1 MWNNWG
7 NGNKVHVPKAI
18 TSISIG
24 AQLGNRKNAL
34 MKKKMKTKEISNFK
48 DFWNYGLIMVM

>member
-1 MWNNWG
+1 
-7 NGNKVHVPKAI
+7 
-18 TSISIG
+18 
-24 AQLGNRKNAL
+24 

>member
-48 DFWNYGLIMVM
+48 DF

>member
-24 AQLGNRKNAL
+24 AQLGNRKICTYE
-34 MKKKMKTKEISNFK
+34 KKNENQG
-48 DFWNYGLIMVM
+48 N